1 MPESDKKNH
10 RAFIVFQWNGIDNF
24 LLVFFFFGERM
35 MMGFGIFLT
44 FFTYSGHVS
53 KTVETGFYALLYKNH
68 DPYLPKINLQ
78 LIMNLFVLREI
89 C

>member
-1 MPESDKKNH
+1 
-10 RAFIVFQWNGIDNF
+10 
-24 LLVFFFFGERM
+24 

-53 KTVETGFYALLYKNH
+53 KTVETGFYVLLYKNH
-68 DPYLPKINLQ
+68 DPYLPTINLQ